1 LRETFLANSTFFL
14 LLLKDIKKPE
24 VLTKIGQCVRL
35 ATTKQV
41 LEEVKRGLAEE
52 GLEHLASEVREYVS
66 EIYDATDK
74 ILRTE
79 NPLVV
84 HEPFLGTGEFS
95 IILAFWYLQYRRNIR
110 NLYIIT
116 DDKSARKYIYKN
128 IPEIPKNR
136 ILWSLKFIDRY
147 ALFLCNISPEEF
159 LEMLDLIEKSKF
171 RVDKKILE
179 FYRRKYMKYR
189 GSD

>member
-1 LRETFLANSTFFL
+1 MRETFLANSTFFL

-147 ALFLCNISPEEF
+147 AVFLCNISPEEF
-159 LEMLDLIEKSKF
+159 LEILDLIEKSKF

>member
-24 VLTKIGQCVRL
+24 VLAKIGQCVRL

-147 ALFLCNISPEEF
+147 AVFLCNISPEEF
-159 LEMLDLIEKSKF
+159 LEILDLIEKSKF

>member
-1 LRETFLANSTFFL
+1 MRETFLANSTFFL

-24 VLTKIGQCVRL
+24 VLAKIGQCVRL

-147 ALFLCNISPEEF
+147 AVFLCNISPEEF
-159 LEMLDLIEKSKF
+159 LEILDLIEKSKF

>member
-147 ALFLCNISPEEF
+147 AVFLCNISPEEF

>member
-147 ALFLCNISPEEF
+147 AVFLCNISPEEF
-159 LEMLDLIEKSKF
+159 LEILDLIEKSKF